1 MIDIS
6 INAELNVISEEEV
19 ISLLNEVCEAT
30 LKYEQ
35 RTGSIGI
42 SIVDDAVIQRINAEF
57 RSKDYA
63 TDVLSF
69 PSYDGSSYDV
79 TDAYLGDIAIS
90 IERAAAQAN
99 EYGHSLKR
107 ELAFLAVHG
116 MLHLL
121 GYDHEGRDEQSKEQ
135 VNEGESKMFS
145 KQEEILTNLGYIR

>member
-6 INAELNVISEEEV
+6 INAELNGISEDEA
-19 ISLLNEVCEAT
+19 IRLLNEICTAT
-30 LKYEQ
+30 LVFEQ
-35 RTGSIGI
+35 RSGNVGV

-57 RSKDYA
+57 REKNQA

-90 IERAAAQAN
+90 IDRAVAQAK
-99 EYGHSLKR
+99 EYGHSLQR

-121 GYDHEGRDEQSKEQ
+121 GYDHEAGDAQK
-135 VNEGESKMFS
+135 GESIMFS
-145 KQEEILTNLGYIR
+145 KQEEILTNLGYKR